1 MRQTEAATSGSRIPW
16 GSTTTFAP
24 SLPLGLHH
32 GSGFQ
37 QNLARSHW
45 KPLQPHD
52 PISRS
57 STKTI
62 RRESRDT
69 EVPNSC

>member
-1 MRQTEAATSGSRIPW
+1 TDPLMRQTEAATSGSRIPW

-52 PISRS
+52 P
-57 STKTI
+57 
-62 RRESRDT
+62 
-69 EVPNSC
+69 